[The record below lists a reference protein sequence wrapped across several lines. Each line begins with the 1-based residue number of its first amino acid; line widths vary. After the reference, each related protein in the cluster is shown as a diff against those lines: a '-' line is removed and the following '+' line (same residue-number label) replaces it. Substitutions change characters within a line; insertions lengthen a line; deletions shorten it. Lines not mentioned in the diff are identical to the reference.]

1 MGTFLTITS
10 NVFKDLKDIKTT
22 ILSADTNVM
31 EVRTINVDN
40 KGNAPIRFNLV
51 KIRIQGLTFR
61 NCLAATTA
69 NLTNIIY
76 DNGLSGIGATI
87 TNNASTLIAFTVDG
101 VTPPINSRIL
111 VKNQSTTFQ
120 NGIYVLTTVG
130 SNSIPWVLTR
140 ANDYNRAAQ
149 INPGD
154 LIYVQ
159 SGNTNSAITYRQ
171 TATVTIIGTSPILFV
186 VDNPFSINLVN
197 EYEIK
202 PYANENITCKT
213 GPITLQYN
221 TTPFISEKLVSFSNG
236 YTQLYDCNLEY
247 VKFNE
252 LP

>member
-1 MGTFLTITS
+1 MGTFLTIDSNKFKGLKNIPSTIISADS
-10 NVFKDLKDIKTT
+10 NVIE
-22 ILSADTNVM
+22 I
-31 EVRTINVDN
+31 RTINIDN
-40 KGNAPIRFNLV
+40 TTAAPIRFNLM
-51 KIRIQGLTFR
+51 KITIQGLSFR
-61 NCLAATTA
+61 NCLAATTV
-69 NLTNIIY
+69 NLASTIY

-87 TNNASTLIAFTVDG
+87 TNNSATLTAFTIDG
-101 VTPPINSRIL
+101 ITPPVNSRIL
-111 VKNQSTTFQ
+111 VKNQTSSSQ

-140 ANDYNRAAQ
+140 ATDYNKAAQ

-154 LIYVQ
+154 LIYIQ
-159 SGNTNSAITYRQ
+159 SGNTNSAVTYKQ
-171 TATVTIIGTSPILFV
+171 TATVTTIGTDPILFT
-186 VDNPFSINLVN
+186 VDTPLSINLVN

-213 GPITLQYN
+213 GPITLKYN
-221 TTPFISEKLVSFSNG
+221 SSPFISEKLVSFSNG